1 METTK
6 LYGGSVELTLDN
18 RHSYWASIDGGD
30 KTKCI
35 GTTSIS
41 GILDKIGLRYY
52 TVNTAC
58 DFLLTLSDADQLI
71 DADSIETARK
81 LHLKKT
87 KEAADS
93 GSSVHDWCEQ
103 YAKAIMNGT
112 AKPVVNEDDDKIFN
126 GTLAFM
132 RFVTDYKVK
141 FRACERL
148 VYSVEHGYAGKLD
161 VEIQINN
168 DGKWR
173 LGDYKTSGAKKAK
186 KPTDVC
192 SNPLC
197 GQVGCGGVYPE
208 VRFQTALYQNA
219 CEEEGTTFDGD
230 RLVIRLDKDSGEYQ
244 VHQLDNY
251 EKDRDTALAM
261 LVTKRRLLEIG

>member
-1 METTK
+1 METAK
-6 LYGGSVELTLDN
+6 LYGGDVTLTLDN
-18 RHSYWASIDGGD
+18 RHSYWASIEGGEKI
-30 KTKCI
+30 KTI
-35 GTTSIS
+35 GVTSIS
-41 GILDKIGLRYY
+41 GILDKMGLRYY

-58 DFLLTLSDADQLI
+58 DFLVKMADADQLI
-71 DADSIETARK
+71 DVGAIEIARK
-81 LHLKKT
+81 LHIKKT
-87 KEAADS
+87 GEAAES
-93 GSSVHDWCEQ
+93 GSAVHDWCEQ

-112 AKPVVNEDDDKIFN
+112 EKPVVSEDDKIFN

-132 RFVTDYKVK
+132 RFVKEYRVK

-173 LGDYKTSGAKKAK
+173 LGDYKTSGAKKSK
-186 KPTDVC
+186 KETDVC
-192 SNPLC
+192 ANPLC
-197 GQVGCGGVYPE
+197 GKVGCGGVYPE
-208 VRFQTALYQNA
+208 VRFQTALYQMA

-244 VHQLDNY
+244 VHELGDY
-251 EKDRDTALAM
+251 EKDRETALA
-261 LVTKRRLLEIG
+261 LLTAKKRLIEIE